1 MLKPNKR
8 AVGAF
13 MVFGLVLIIAAL
25 GFFFGGRLTRNEMT
39 PVLFFEG
46 SVSGLS
52 VGSQVYFRGVPVGK
66 VEKIQ
71 LMPNSE
77 DKIIIPVYITFDS
90 KVVTSATQAAVDSV
104 GDTKWLD
111 ALVAHGLKG
120 KLQSQS
126 VLTGQMMIELD
137 FYPQY
142 PAKFLAKKYGINDPE
157 IPTVPSIFDELSQNL
172 QKIPLQDIS
181 NNTNALLQNL
191 NQTIPELLQ
200 QTTTAVAGI
209 NRVVNALGEPVSTS
223 ITDLNK
229 MIRDVSDA
237 AQAVSRLSDYL
248 ERHPEALLKGKGGY

>member
-8 AVGAF
+8 LVGGF
-13 MVFGLVLIIAAL
+13 MIFGFLLVILSL
-25 GFFFGGRLTRNEMT
+25 GFFFGGKLTRAELT

-77 DKIIIPVYITFDS
+77 DKIIIPVYITFDP
-90 KVVTSATQAAVDSV
+90 KVVTNATKAEVDAAD
-104 GDTKWLD
+104 DTKWLE
-111 ALVAHGLKG
+111 ALIAHGLKG

-137 FYPQY
+137 FYPNY
-142 PAKFLAKKYGINDPE
+142 PAKIQAKKYGIDDIE

-191 NQTIPELLQ
+191 NSTIPDLLH
-200 QTTTAVAGI
+200 QTSTAVAGI
-209 NRVVNALGEPVSTS
+209 NHVVNALGEPVATS
-223 ITDLNK
+223 ITDFNK
-229 MIRDVSDA
+229 MVRDVSEA
-237 AQAVSRLSDYL
+237 ARAVSRLSDYL

>member
-8 AVGAF
+8 AVGVF

-25 GFFFGGRLTRNEMT
+25 GFFFGGRLTHNEMT

-77 DKIIIPVYITFDS
+77 DKIIIPVYITFDT
-90 KVVTSATQAAVDSV
+90 KVVTSATKAAVGSV
-104 GDTKWLD
+104 DGAQWLD
-111 ALVAHGLKG
+111 VLVAHGLKG

-126 VLTGQMMIELD
+126 VLTGQMIIELD

-142 PAKFLAKKYGINDPE
+142 PAKFLAKKYGIDAPE
-157 IPTVPSIFDELSQNL
+157 IPTIPSILDELSQNL

-191 NQTIPELLQ
+191 NQAIPELLQ

>member
-13 MVFGLVLIIAAL
+13 MIFGIALAILSLV
-25 GFFFGGRLTRNEMT
+25 FFFGHRFMRTETT

-77 DKIIIPVYITFDS
+77 DKIIIPVYITFDP
-90 KVVTSATQAAVDSV
+90 KVVTNATQAAVDSV
-104 GDTKWLD
+104 GDTKWLE

-126 VLTGQMMIELD
+126 VLTGQMIIELD
-137 FYPQY
+137 FYPNY
-142 PAKFLAKKYGINDPE
+142 PAKFLAKKYGIDDPE
-157 IPTVPSIFDELSQNL
+157 IPTIPSIFDELSQNL

-191 NQTIPELLQ
+191 NSTIPDLLR
-200 QTTTAVAGI
+200 QTSAAVAGI
-209 NRVVNALGEPVSTS
+209 NRVVNALGDPVSAS
-223 ITDLNK
+223 VTDFNK
-229 MIRDVSDA
+229 MVRDVSEA

>member
-1 MLKPNKR
+1 
-8 AVGAF
+8 
-13 MVFGLVLIIAAL
+13 
-25 GFFFGGRLTRNEMT
+25 
-39 PVLFFEG
+39 
-46 SVSGLS
+46 
-52 VGSQVYFRGVPVGK
+52 
-66 VEKIQ
+66 
-71 LMPNSE
+71 
-77 DKIIIPVYITFDS
+77 
-90 KVVTSATQAAVDSV
+90 
-104 GDTKWLD
+104 
-111 ALVAHGLKG
+111 
-120 KLQSQS
+120 
-126 VLTGQMMIELD
+126 MIELD

-142 PAKFLAKKYGINDPE
+142 PTRFLAKKYGIADPE
-157 IPTVPSIFDELSQNL
+157 IPTIPSIFDELSQNL

-209 NRVVNALGEPVSTS
+209 NRVINSLGEPVSTS